1 MAGLRPLDAPRDV
14 PPRWTSRPFPA
25 YRHVPGLTPH
35 PVTDPR
41 GHSHGEREPEVD
53 LTGISLPAQWRRCE
67 EYLAGVDLFNA
78 AYLWEAHEAWEAVW
92 HAAGHD
98 TSVGRFLQGLI
109 QIAAAL
115 LHHHRG
121 TREGHRRLHERAIG
135 LVAALPPDADGYAMG
150 VPVGEW
156 LRAVDRY
163 LRSDGPYPLLR
174 LG

>member
-1 MAGLRPLDAPRDV
+1 
-14 PPRWTSRPFPA
+14 
-25 YRHVPGLTPH
+25 
-35 PVTDPR
+35 VTDPR

-53 LTGISLPAQWRRCE
+53 LTGISLPADWRRCE

-98 TSVGRFLQGLI
+98 TPVGRFLQGLI
-109 QIAAAL
+109 QMAAAL

-121 TREGHRRLHERAIG
+121 TREGHHRLHERAIG
-135 LVAALPPDADGYAMG
+135 LVAALPPDADGHAMG

-163 LRSDGPYPLLR
+163 LRSDGPYPFLR